1 MILKKYTADTTEKA
15 LDLAKKE
22 LGEDVILMHS
32 KNVKPSGLF
41 SFFRKSR
48 IEVTVAKEESDDKAE
63 AKAKAREA
71 DIREGIASIDRARQK
86 AESAAAPAQDNAA
99 KAQADEEAY
108 SGRNIRFGMPE
119 KEITYTEEKKDVES
133 RLDNI
138 QSLLEQKLSKDNQL
152 REEEQRRAEA
162 AEREREDANNAKR
175 SKFDEFLKLIYKM
188 LVDNEVTETVAN
200 QMIDEIEPNF
210 SDDIKIEHILAD
222 IYQKI
227 ILKFGKPECI
237 EPSADGAK
245 VVFLVGP
252 TGVGKTTTLAK
263 IAANLKLVQH
273 KRVAMFTTDTYRISA
288 AEQLRTYS
296 TILDAPF
303 QIVYK
308 AEEMADLYKEYKDY
322 DYILVDTIGHSHHNG
337 ELKEL
342 TKSFLNAF
350 EGIAESE
357 IYLVLS
363 ATTKYRDLV
372 AIANSYEDIKPYRL
386 IFTKLDETDAQGNL
400 LNLRMHT
407 HAPMSYVTN
416 GQNVPGDIKLFDA
429 QETVKKLLGGH

>member
-1 MILKKYTADTTEKA
+1 
-15 LDLAKKE
+15 
-22 LGEDVILMHS
+22 MHS

-119 KEITYTEEKKDVES
+119 KEIIYTEEKKDVES

-200 QMIDEIEPNF
+200 QILDEEADTGFNDEIRM
-210 SDDIKIEHILAD
+210 EHILSD
-222 IYQKI
+222 VYQKI

-237 EPSADGAK
+237 TPSEKGAK
-245 VVFLVGP
+245 LIFLVGP
-252 TGVGKTTTLAK
+252 TGVGKTTTIAK
-263 IAANLKLVQH
+263 LAANLKSH
-273 KRVAMFTTDTYRISA
+273 
-288 AEQLRTYS
+288 RT
-296 TILDAPF
+296 
-303 QIVYK
+303 
-308 AEEMADLYKEYKDY
+308 
-322 DYILVDTIGHSHHNG
+322 
-337 ELKEL
+337 
-342 TKSFLNAF
+342 
-350 EGIAESE
+350 
-357 IYLVLS
+357 
-363 ATTKYRDLV
+363 
-372 AIANSYEDIKPYRL
+372 
-386 IFTKLDETDAQGNL
+386 
-400 LNLRMHT
+400 
-407 HAPMSYVTN
+407 
-416 GQNVPGDIKLFDA
+416 
-429 QETVKKLLGGH
+429 